1 MAVVNEAEQ
10 GGGVAGL
17 ETMLAGRSAPL
28 RLVILGATGS
38 IGRNTL
44 DLLKRYPQHFEVAAL
59 VAGQDAS
66 GLAALARETR
76 AGFAALA
83 DASKGGELAGHL
95 QGSGIACGAGA
106 AAVMEAAL
114 QPADMVMAAIV
125 GAAGLRPTFAALEA
139 GRTIALANKECL
151 VCAGDLFMAAA
162 SRAGARVLPV
172 DSEHNAIFQVLESRN
187 LAEVEKIILTASGG
201 PFRTLSLSEMA
212 HVSPQQALKH
222 PNWSMGSRITI
233 DSATL
238 MNKGLE
244 VIEASHLFPLRHD
257 QIEVLVHPQSA
268 IHGMVQYTDGSLLAQ
283 LGPADMRTPIA
294 HCLAYPARM
303 PVPGAR
309 LDLAA
314 LGSLTFERPDV
325 SRFPALGLA
334 LDAMRTGGCAPAAL
348 NAADEV
354 AVAAFLSGQIGFTGI
369 AGLVGAVLEQ
379 LAAGQ
384 DLAPAPD
391 IDSILALDA
400 RARKAAHEQ
409 LNRFALT

>member
-1 MAVVNEAEQ
+1 
-10 GGGVAGL
+10 
-17 ETMLAGRSAPL
+17 MLAGRTAPL

-44 DLLKRYPQHFEVAAL
+44 DLVARYPQHFEVAAL
-59 VAGQDAS
+59 VSGQDAA
-66 GLAALARETR
+66 GLAELARQTG

-83 DASKGGELAGHL
+83 DPSKGEELAAYLAGT
-95 QGSGIACGAGA
+95 GIACGAGET
-106 AAVMEAAL
+106 AVIEAAL
-114 QPADMVMAAIV
+114 WPADMVMAAIV
-125 GAAGLRPTFAALEA
+125 GSAGLRPTFAALEA

-162 SRAGARVLPV
+162 GRTGATVLPV

-294 HCLAYPARM
+294 HCLAWPARM

-309 LDLAA
+309 LDLAK
-314 LGSLTFERPDV
+314 LGSLTFEAPDIK
-325 SRFPALGLA
+325 RFPALGLA
-334 LDAMRTGGCAPAAL
+334 LDAMRAGGSAPAAL

-354 AVAAFLSGQIGFTGI
+354 AVAAFLSGQIGFAGI
-369 AGLVGAVLEQ
+369 AGLVGAVLDR

-384 DLAPAPD
+384 DLAPAAD
-391 IDSILALDA
+391 IGSILALDMQA
-400 RARKAAHEQ
+400 RAVAHEL

>member
-1 MAVVNEAEQ
+1 MVSEAEK
-10 GGGVAGL
+10 GRDASAGL
-17 ETMLAGRSAPL
+17 EAMLAGRTAPL

-44 DLLKRYPQHFEVAAL
+44 DLVARYPQHFEVAAL
-59 VAGQDAS
+59 VAGQDAA
-66 GLAALARETR
+66 GLAELARQTG

-83 DASKGGELAGHL
+83 DPSKGEELAAYLAGT
-95 QGSGIACGAGA
+95 GIACGAGE
-106 AAVMEAAL
+106 AAVIEAAL
-114 QPADMVMAAIV
+114 RPADMVMAAIV

-162 SRAGARVLPV
+162 GRAGARVLPV

-187 LAEVEKIILTASGG
+187 LAEVEKLILTASGG

-294 HCLAYPARM
+294 HCLAWPARM

-309 LDLAA
+309 LDLAK
-314 LGSLTFERPDV
+314 LGSLTFEAPDIK
-325 SRFPALGLA
+325 RFPALGLA
-334 LDAMRTGGCAPAAL
+334 LDAMRAGGCAPAAL

-369 AGLVGAVLEQ
+369 AGLVGAVLDR

-384 DLAPAPD
+384 DLAPAAD
-391 IDSILALDA
+391 IDSILALDMQA
-400 RARKAAHEQ
+400 RAVAHEL